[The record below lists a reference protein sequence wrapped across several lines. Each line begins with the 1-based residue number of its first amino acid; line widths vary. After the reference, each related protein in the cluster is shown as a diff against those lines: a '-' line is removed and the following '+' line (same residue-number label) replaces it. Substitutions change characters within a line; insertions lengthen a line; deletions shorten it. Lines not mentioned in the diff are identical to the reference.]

1 MEPDDQI
8 EMTANG
14 LVGCE
19 VKEPKMD
26 SVQLRKQVER
36 MKDVRSSDLY
46 I

>member
-26 SVQLRKQVER
+26 SVQLRKHEAIGRNER
-36 MKDVRSSDLY
+36 CTQQ
-46 I
+46 